1 MNTGKGKGGLKEG
14 KRRKNGEKGRMR
26 VLKKPYINY
35 TAFRKKEDKASK
47 VSEKKKRKTG
57 RDGER
62 KRETQS

>member
-1 MNTGKGKGGLKEG
+1 M
-14 KRRKNGEKGRMR
+14 
-26 VLKKPYINY
+26 KKPYINY

-47 VSEKKKRKTG
+47 VSEKKTRKTG